1 MSEAKP
7 AGIILPESAK
17 PDQSLSLRFNS
28 ITSQIEYQSNIEDPY
43 FAMKALQVI
52 VNTEVTKI
60 EKVLKEINE
69 KQKLSGVMTNA
80 IINGKRRIA

>member
-80 IINGKRRIA
+80 IINGNRRIA